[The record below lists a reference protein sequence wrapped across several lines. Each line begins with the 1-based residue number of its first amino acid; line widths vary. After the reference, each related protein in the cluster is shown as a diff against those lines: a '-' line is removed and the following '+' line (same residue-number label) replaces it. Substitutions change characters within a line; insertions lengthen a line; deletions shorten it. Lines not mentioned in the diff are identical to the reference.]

1 MRRWEAGSSGAVADV
16 AAALGDGE
24 DQAGVAEQ
32 LQGVQHGIPA
42 HAVLLLEG
50 LDRRQRARAP
60 LPGLDQAGQ
69 DARKLLVCRLGQIV
83 SNYLKR
89 GHQAN
94 LADLNR
100 LGHISGLV

>member
-1 MRRWEAGSSGAVADV
+1 MANV
-16 AAALGDGE
+16 AAARGDGE

-32 LQGVQHGIPA
+32 LQGVQHRVPA

-50 LDRRQRARAP
+50 LDRRKRARTP

-69 DARKLLVCRLGQIV
+69 DARELLVRRLGQIV
-83 SNYLKR
+83 SNQLKC
-89 GHQAN
+89 GHEAN

-100 LGHISGLV
+100 PERISGLV